1 MVYLEEIKEANNGIG
16 RIENVTVRYSLGRGI
31 E

>member
-16 RIENVTVRYSLGRGI
+16 RLENVTVRYSLGRGI
-31 E
+31 